1 MDSAM
6 AANERTDPGGGGGW
20 TGITIPDPPGFFADD
35 NRVGLEAEVEAGV
48 LRFLESLSRAG
59 AKWVL
64 DEDGLCII
72 VGRKYHGMETNLAA
86 GESIKFRA
94 LPSDYVEIDIGGIRF
109 GVGPGSA

>member
-6 AANERTDPGGGGGW
+6 APNEKIDPPGW
-20 TGITIPDPPGFFADD
+20 TGIAIPEIPPGFFADD
-35 NRVGLEAEVEAGV
+35 NRVGIEAEVEAGV

-86 GESIKFRA
+86 GESIKFRT
-94 LPSDYVEIDIGGIRF
+94 LTTDYVEIDIGGIRF
-109 GVGPGSA
+109 GVGPGIT